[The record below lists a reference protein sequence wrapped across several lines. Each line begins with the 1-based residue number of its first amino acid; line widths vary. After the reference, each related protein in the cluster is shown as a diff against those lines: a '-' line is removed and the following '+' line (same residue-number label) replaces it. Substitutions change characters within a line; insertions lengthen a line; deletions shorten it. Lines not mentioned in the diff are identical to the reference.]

1 MSIIGSELLLGSSV
15 AAYAVEK
22 SIRLMPNDKI
32 TRTPAS
38 TTNRRT
44 WTLSCWVKRASKTD
58 VFLFKTGGASYTA
71 ITLDAIGT
79 LTINPTNAYNASNA
93 DQILADSNGWYHVVV
108 AFDTTQATQANRVK
122 AYVNGTQ
129 LTFTTNTT
137 PLNLDT
143 FANTT
148 VVHELV
154 DWNLTQAYYADYRLI
169 DGQQLDASS
178 FGEFD
183 ATGLWVPK
191 KYTGTYGTNG
201 FYLDFSDNTSAAN
214 LVADKSGNGNNFT
227 PTGISVTAGI
237 TDDSLYDSPSKGS
250 QTDTG
255 LGGQVSG
262 NYCTLDPGSIAT
274 AVSTAEAGLRFQVN
288 NTGGSARGTIA
299 ISSGK
304 YYWEVYV
311 NQAATAQAIGIY
323 NIYQPFEFGTLFA
336 NGFGSYAYTSA
347 GNKVENGGVTT
358 AYGATWGTVGD
369 IIGCAFDSDA
379 GTITFYKNGVS
390 QGVAFT
396 GITGVFTPAIYS
408 QDATGVSSL
417 YVNFGQRAFSYP
429 VSGFKCLCSTNI
441 TSLISQPENYY
452 SSVVYT
458 GNGSILSISSLLFNP
473 DLVWLKSRSS
483 AGSHALFDT
492 LRGVENYLKTNATD
506 LQTNDVNSLTAFNS
520 NGFTLGSST
529 AVNQSTVTF
538 AGWCFDS
545 GSSTVTNTSGT
556 ITSSVRANTAAGFS
570 VVTYAGGT
578 TGTVGHGLGAPPD
591 LILAKSYT
599 GTIGFFIVYSSI
611 PNMGKDVYLQT
622 NNTNTATFNS
632 NVWGTATPNST
643 VFGVKSGQNNSLSG
657 SNHVAYCFRSIPGLC
672 QVGQYTGAGASAQDI
687 AILCDFTPA
696 TIIIKCTNSVSNWG
710 MFDRNR
716 DLYNKGTNNRLTAN
730 TNNVEA
736 SVTKRLHYLCN
747 GFRLFSNDADDNLS
761 GGVYLYIALAY
772 NPFDSSNAQA
782 YLT

>member
-22 SIRLMPNDKI
+22 SIRLIPNDKI

-58 VFLFKTGGASYTA
+58 AVLFKAGGASYTA

-79 LTINPTNAYNASNA
+79 LTINPTNAYNASNTN
-93 DQILADSNGWYHVVV
+93 QILADSNGWYHVVV

-154 DWNLTQAYYADYRLI
+154 DYNLTQAYYADYRLI

-191 KYTGTYGTNG
+191 KYTGAYGTNG

-274 AVSTAEAGLRFQVN
+274 AVSTAEAGLRFQAN
-288 NTGGSARGTIA
+288 NTGGSTIGTIG

-304 YYWEVYV
+304 YYWELYV
-311 NQAATAQAIGIY
+311 NQAAVTQAIGIAR
-323 NIYQPFEFGTLFA
+323 IDRPFEYSTLFA
-336 NGFGSYAYTSA
+336 NGYGSYAYRSDAFKVTS
-347 GNKVENGGVTT
+347 GGGLT
-358 AYGATWGTVGD
+358 AYGATWGAVGD
-369 IIGCAFDSDA
+369 IIGCAFDADA
-379 GTITFYKNGVS
+379 GTLTFYKNGVS

-396 GITGVFTPAIYS
+396 GITGVFAPAFYS
-408 QDATGVSSL
+408 FDNVNNSSI

-429 VSGFKCLCSTNI
+429 VSGFKCLCSTNV

-452 SSVVYT
+452 DSVTYT
-458 GNGSILSISSLLFNP
+458 GNGSTLTISSLLFNP
-473 DLVWLKSRSS
+473 DLVWLKPRSI
-483 AGSHALFDT
+483 ANAHALFDT
-492 LRGVENYLKTNATD
+492 LRGVGNYLKTNVTD
-506 LQTNDVNSLTAFNS
+506 LETNDVNSLTSFTS
-520 NGFTLGSST
+520 TGFTLGSSN

-578 TGTVGHGLGAPPD
+578 TGTVGHGLGSAPD
-591 LILAKSYT
+591 LILAKSYS
-599 GTIGFFIVYSSI
+599 GTTAPFTVYSSI
-611 PNMGKDVYLQT
+611 PDMGKDYFLT
-622 NNTNTATFNS
+622 TSTALPRNLNN
-632 NVWGTATPNST
+632 NVWGTTTPDST
-643 VFGVKSGQNNSLSG
+643 VFGVKAGQNNSLSG
-657 SNHVAYCFRSIPGLC
+657 SNHVAYCFRSVPGLS
-672 QVGQYTGAGASAQDI
+672 QIGQYVGSGTNTQDQ
-687 AILCDFTPA
+687 AIICDFTPS
-696 TIIIKCTNSVSNWG
+696 TVIIKCSNNNSNWSI
-710 MFDRNR
+710 FDRKR
-716 DLYNKGTNNRLTAN
+716 DLYNSGSNNRLLMN
-730 TNNVEA
+730 TGAAEA
-736 SVTKRLHYLCN
+736 ATTKRLHWLCD

-761 GGVYLYIALAY
+761 GNIYLYIALAY
-772 NPFDSSNAQA
+772 NPFNSSNAQA